1 VALIAIRISKG
12 APKMDYFRDPYGI
25 LALAAAKKD
34 GDDDQELSRR
44 EDFIGELAIVLK
56 VARMAIFKT

>member
-1 VALIAIRISKG
+1 
-12 APKMDYFRDPYGI
+12 MDYFRDPYGI